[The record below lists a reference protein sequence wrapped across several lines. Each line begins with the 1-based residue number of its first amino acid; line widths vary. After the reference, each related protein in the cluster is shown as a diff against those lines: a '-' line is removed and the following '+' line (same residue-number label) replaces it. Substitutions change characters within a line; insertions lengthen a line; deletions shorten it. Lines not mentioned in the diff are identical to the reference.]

1 MKIQNVKIILC
12 DIDST
17 VTEAMQENKS
27 IDFRNAVFEMFSTH
41 IAAKRKISPEEARF
55 ALEDMANNV
64 LVWWDYPDLIS
75 CFGLD
80 SNLIW
85 MEMRRIHKDILHVY
99 PDAVEMIKHL
109 KSIDKNLYIISNNPV
124 TGCLLKLE
132 AAGLAS
138 LRGSDYFSRIFG
150 TNVTHG
156 MKSQVP
162 MWRRVIA
169 SLGENPENIL
179 TIGDHVKEDFEIP
192 GKVGIGH
199 SIIVDRTAKEQVSE
213 KDGYICVNSLCAVK
227 GIIKQ

>member
-1 MKIQNVKIILC
+1 MKIQDAKIILC

-17 VTEAMQENKS
+17 VTEAMRENKI

-41 IAAKRKISPEEARF
+41 IAANRKISVEEARF

-75 CFGLD
+75 SFGLD
-80 SNLIW
+80 PVLIW
-85 MEMRRIHKDILHVY
+85 KEMRRIHKDILHIY
-99 PDAVEMIKHL
+99 PDAVEMVKYL
-109 KSIDKNLYIISNNPV
+109 KLAGKDLYIISNNPV

-138 LRGSDYFSRIFG
+138 LRGSDYFKRIFG
-150 TNVTHG
+150 TNITHG

-169 SLGENPENIL
+169 NLGEDPEYIL

-192 GKVGIGH
+192 NKAGIRH
-199 SIIVDRTAKEQVSE
+199 SIIVDRTAKEPVTE
-213 KDGYICVNSLCAVK
+213 KCGYICVNSLSLVK
-227 GIIKQ
+227 GIVK

>member
-1 MKIQNVKIILC
+1 MQIQNAKIILC

-17 VTEAMQENKS
+17 VTEAIQENKI
-27 IDFRNAVFEMFSTH
+27 IDFRNAVFSMFSKH
-41 IAAKRKISPEEARF
+41 IAAGRNISREEARD

-75 CFGLD
+75 SFGLD
-80 SNLIW
+80 PVLIW
-85 MEMRRIHKDILHVY
+85 KEMRLLHKDILHIY
-99 PDAVEMIKHL
+99 PDAVEMVKYL
-109 KSIDKNLYIISNNPV
+109 KSAGKDLYIISNNPV

-138 LRGSDYFSRIFG
+138 LRGSDYFKRIFG
-150 TNVTHG
+150 TNLTHG

-169 SLGENPENIL
+169 NLGEDPECIL

-192 GKVGIGH
+192 NKAGIKH
-199 SIIVDRTAKEQVSE
+199 SIIVDRTSKEPVSKE
-213 KDGYICVNSLCAVK
+213 NGYIRVNSLSMVK
-227 GIIKQ
+227 DVVK

>member
-1 MKIQNVKIILC
+1 MKIQDVKIILC

-17 VTEAMQENKS
+17 VTEAMQES
-27 IDFRNAVFEMFSTH
+27 RIVDFRNSVFEMFSTH
-41 IAAKRKISPEEARF
+41 IAAQRNISCEEARY

-80 SNLIW
+80 SVMIW
-85 MEMRRIHKDILHVY
+85 KEMRCLHKDILHIY
-99 PDAVEMIKHL
+99 PDAVEMVKYL
-109 KSIDKNLYIISNNPV
+109 KSINKNLYIISNNPV

-150 TNVTHG
+150 TNITHG
-156 MKSQVP
+156 MKSQIP
-162 MWRRVIA
+162 MWKRVIA
-169 SLGENPENIL
+169 NLGENPENIL

-192 GKVGIGH
+192 NKAGIKH
-199 SIIVDRTAKEQVSE
+199 SIIVDRAAGEAVSE
-213 KDGYICVNSLCAVK
+213 KNGYICVNSLSMVK
-227 GIIKQ
+227 GIIK

>member
-1 MKIQNVKIILC
+1 MKIQDAKIILC

-17 VTEAMQENKS
+17 VTEAMRENKI

-41 IAAKRKISPEEARF
+41 IAANRKISVEEARF

-75 CFGLD
+75 SFGLD
-80 SNLIW
+80 PVLIW
-85 MEMRRIHKDILHVY
+85 KEMRRIHKDILHIY
-99 PDAVEMIKHL
+99 SDAVEMVKYL
-109 KSIDKNLYIISNNPV
+109 KSAGKDLYIMSNNPV

-138 LRGSDYFSRIFG
+138 LRGSDYFKRIFG
-150 TNVTHG
+150 TNITHG

-162 MWRRVIA
+162 MWKRVIA
-169 SLGENPENIL
+169 NLGEDPEYIL

-192 GKVGIGH
+192 NKAGIRH
-199 SIIVDRTAKEQVSE
+199 SIIVDRTSKEPVTE
-213 KDGYICVNSLCAVK
+213 KCGYICVNSLSLVK
-227 GIIKQ
+227 GIVK